1 MQAFCRGSLLE
12 YRGLKPIPP
21 FFEGRSDAACRVV
34 IRLHAVPVDARMGV
48 NGGRCGNPPND
59 LAAKPTVGAGSSQ
72 CEDSPAHRHPPP
84 YAQIAPMKDPTVFVA
99 TRRAAS
105 RSKTPRRTLKHHRT
119 PNHRTAPQTA
129 ASPLTPHRAPNAP
142 PSPHLPH
149 TNVLPTSYLG
159 RFMFGFGLKAKSED
173 AVELVLSWY
182 GEGMGESPCR
192 YRALACHTAR
202 IASRCDT
209 RTSLRPGVLHQHH
222 PHRGNYLDR
231 LQ

>member
-72 CEDSPAHRHPPP
+72 REDSPAHRHPPP

-119 PNHRTAPQTA
+119 PKHRTAPQTA
-129 ASPLTPHRAPNAP
+129 ASRPKLRTVLQMSHHPQ
-142 PSPHLPH
+142 

-159 RFMFGFGLKAKSED
+159 RFMFGFGLKAKPED

-182 GEGMGESPCR
+182 GEGMGESPCW
-192 YRALACHTAR
+192 YRNPPFHTAHG
-202 IASRCDT
+202 ASRCDT
-209 RTSLRPGVLHQHH
+209 
-222 PHRGNYLDR
+222 
-231 LQ
+231 